1 MNRKELDA
9 FVQQHALSPAA
20 TTAAFELV
28 EARPNAAEA
37 ARFYWRLL
45 FLSGVL
51 SLGAGLVFFI
61 AANWEVLAVLG
72 RFALVQAVFVAAI
85 TVALWRPPP
94 HAIGRAALLFAFIA
108 AGALLALFG
117 QTYQTGADVYELFL
131 TWAALGLVIVV
142 AGQWSVTWAAWAL
155 VLNVA
160 LLLYCGWRPESGWLF
175 SLFFGLALKLSELM
189 VVAMAVN
196 LGLWVVTLAL
206 RGTAAGHVAP
216 RWLGRF
222 VLACAVGFATAAG
235 IAEILDADF
244 IVNAQASSPVSIVL
258 VIATLGGLAWHTFRR
273 RDDVFPLALVAAS
286 VIVLTTMLIS
296 VHGDLDELALFFVLA
311 LWLIVSSTFCGH
323 WLMKAVRAWRSESA
337 DA

>member
-20 TTAAFELV
+20 TAAVFELSA
-28 EARPNAAEA
+28 ARPSAAEM
-37 ARFYWRLL
+37 ARFYRRLL
-45 FLSGVL
+45 FLAGVL
-51 SLGAGLVFFI
+51 SLGAGLVFFT
-61 AANWEVLAVLG
+61 AANWDVLAVLG
-72 RFALVQAVFVAAI
+72 RFALVEAAFLAAI
-85 TVALWRPPP
+85 AVALWRPPP
-94 HAIGRAALLFAFIA
+94 HAAGRAALLFAFIA

-131 TWAALGLVIVV
+131 TWAVLGLVIIV

-175 SLFFGLALKLSELM
+175 SLFFGWGLELSELM

-196 LGLWVVTLAL
+196 LGLWGATLAV
-206 RGTAAGHVAP
+206 RGTAAAHLAP

-222 VLACAVGFATAAG
+222 VLTCAVGFATAAG
-235 IAEILDADF
+235 VVEIVVADF
-244 IVNAQASSPVSIVL
+244 PVSERASSAVSVVL
-258 VIATLGGLAWHTFRR
+258 VLAALGGLAGHAFRR

-286 VIVLTTMLIS
+286 LIVLTTMLIA
-296 VHGDLDELALFFVLA
+296 VHSGFEDLGLFFVLS
-311 LWLIVSSTFCGH
+311 LWLIASSTLSGH
-323 WLMKAVRAWRSESA
+323 WLMKAVGAWRTNA
-337 DA
+337 ANA